1 MFNTRSFKNLLESQ
15 QMDTDELYADGGLA
29 NLMKKY
35 YD

>member
-1 MFNTRSFKNLLESQ
+1 MTRAFRNLLESQ
-15 QMDTDELYADGGLA
+15 QMDTDQLYAKGGLA